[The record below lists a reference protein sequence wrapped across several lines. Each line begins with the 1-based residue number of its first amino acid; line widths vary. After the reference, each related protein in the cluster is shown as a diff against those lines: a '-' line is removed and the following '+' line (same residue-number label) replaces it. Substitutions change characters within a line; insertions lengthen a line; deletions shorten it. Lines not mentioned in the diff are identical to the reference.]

1 MDIITIAGLVL
12 AWGSLVGSVALEQA
26 KIGDFGE
33 FFKMGPL
40 LLTVGGTIG
49 ATMVGFT
56 KSEMMDIIK
65 VLMNAV
71 FNTEPAYTD
80 LTKMIVEFS
89 RQVRRDGLLVLEKQT
104 KSIKDPFMKKGVQL
118 LVDGVDMNHIRI
130 IMETDI
136 AFLKTRHNDGA
147 EFFNKMGGYSPTL
160 GIIGTVMGLIFMLA
174 NLSDPGSM
182 GPAIA
187 SAFIATLYGVSF
199 ANLLYLPIGSKLK
212 NISGKEILE
221 KRIML
226 EGLLAIQAGD
236 NPRIIEERLL
246 SFIPPKK
253 RDEGRSKKAAK

>member
-1 MDIITIAGLVL
+1 
-12 AWGSLVGSVALEQA
+12 
-26 KIGDFGE
+26 
-33 FFKMGPL
+33 
-40 LLTVGGTIG
+40 
-49 ATMVGFT
+49 
-56 KSEMMDIIK
+56 
-65 VLMNAV
+65 
-71 FNTEPAYTD
+71 
-80 LTKMIVEFS
+80 
-89 RQVRRDGLLVLEKQT
+89 VLEKQT

-136 AFLKTRHNDGA
+136 AFIKTRHNDGA
-147 EFFNKMGGYSPTL
+147 EFFLKMGGYSPTL

-187 SAFIATLYGVSF
+187 SAFIATLYVVSF